1 MVQSPVLAQSNA
13 LTQGR
18 YDFSVVEK
26 RAVYFII
33 QAVRRQF
40 VERPDGQRDLFDNLV
55 VKIKTEHLQSSDTEL
70 RKMYEGMKSLR
81 KKSITID
88 NDEVFLEVGYINY
101 FEHKKGAEEV
111 EVEVSKKILPY
122 LVELAKG
129 FTSYYLTVAISL
141 KNKYSQRFYEYCSQY
156 RETGFFTFTPD
167 ELRAKLMLGDKY
179 PRYALIKGKVID
191 PALKELKTM
200 HEAGQCDLYFT
211 YKEEKSGRTVERINF
226 YIKTTQVEAKETM
239 KPEDCVYFIRTWLES
254 WLKVD
259 KRPKNKPW
267 VNSVISHLQ
276 RHPEN
281 LPTCY
286 ERLVWIQKNKPSGDW
301 APYARHVIDE
311 DFMD

>member
-1 MVQSPVLAQSNA
+1 
-13 LTQGR
+13 
-18 YDFSVVEK
+18 
-26 RAVYFII
+26 
-33 QAVRRQF
+33 
-40 VERPDGQRDLFDNLV
+40 
-55 VKIKTEHLQSSDTEL
+55 
-70 RKMYEGMKSLR
+70 
-81 KKSITID
+81 
-88 NDEVFLEVGYINY
+88 
-101 FEHKKGAEEV
+101 
-111 EVEVSKKILPY
+111 
-122 LVELAKG
+122 
-129 FTSYYLTVAISL
+129 
-141 KNKYSQRFYEYCSQY
+141 
-156 RETGFFTFTPD
+156 
-167 ELRAKLMLGDKY
+167 
-179 PRYALIKGKVID
+179 
-191 PALKELKTM
+191 M